1 MTNDTNSYIETARA
15 VINGELTK
23 NTVTIEE
30 IEFVCFYYFLELE
43 KRNVLV
49 TVNLIEAKDE
59 MMTLN
64 VAGSTLNL
72 RTIDLFLAINSSP
85 REDVIRLAQ
94 STTIVEFLDKLN
106 DMK

>member
-1 MTNDTNSYIETARA
+1 MTNDTNSYIETARD

-43 KRNVLV
+43 KNNVLV
-49 TVNLIEAKDE
+49 NVNLIEAEDE
-59 MMTLN
+59 MIKVN
-64 VAGSTLNL
+64 VSGSTLNL
-72 RTIDLFLAINSSP
+72 RTIDLFLAINSST

-94 STTIVEFLDKLN
+94 STTIVEFLNKLN

>member
-30 IEFVCFYYFLELE
+30 IEFACFYYFLELE

-49 TVNLIEAKDE
+49 NVNLIEAKDE
-59 MMTLN
+59 MIKVN
-64 VAGSTLNL
+64 VAGSTVNL

-85 REDVIRLAQ
+85 TEDVIRLAQ
-94 STTIVEFLDKLN
+94 STTIVEFLNKLN

>member
-15 VINGELTK
+15 VINGELAK

-43 KRNVLV
+43 KQNVLV
-49 TVNLIEAKDE
+49 NVNLVEAEDE
-59 MMTLN
+59 MIKVN
-64 VAGSTLNL
+64 IAGSTFNL

-94 STTIVEFLDKLN
+94 STTMVEFLNKLN

>member
-15 VINGELTK
+15 VINREFTK

-43 KRNVLV
+43 KGNVLV

-85 REDVIRLAQ
+85 REDVISLAQ
-94 STTIVEFLDKLN
+94 STTIVEFLNKLN